1 MILELFLAALY
12 AAGAAGF
19 CAFYFNTNKYD
30 VLWGAVLGALGWVS
44 YLIVL
49 KTGGSSMYAY
59 FLGAFVVALLSEIL
73 ATIIKNPA
81 TVYVLPGLLPLVP
94 GGGMFQT
101 MRAAVNGNME
111 SALSLGFSTLG
122 AAGAIALGIA
132 IASSIARLI
141 SKFIPSSKG

>member
-1 MILELFLAALY
+1 MILDLFLAALY

-30 VLWGAVLGALGWVS
+30 VIWGGVLGALGWIV
-44 YLIVL
+44 YLLVL
-49 KTGGSSMYAY
+49 KSGASSMYAY
-59 FLGAFVVALLSEIL
+59 FLGAFSVALVSEIL
-73 ATIIKNPA
+73 AIIIKNPA
-81 TVYVLPGLLPLVP
+81 TVYLLPGLLPLVP

-101 MRAAVNGNME
+101 MRSAVSGNME
-111 SALSLGFSTLG
+111 GALSLGFATLG

-141 SKFIPSSKG
+141 SKFIPTFKN